1 MKVKSQMRR
10 YGCVAAA
17 LVAVGSLIPSS
28 AHAQYSGLY
37 FFGDSFTDVGNATGL
52 ALANNLANP
61 TPPPYAPGRFS
72 NGPVWTEYFSAALG
86 KPASAGPGW
95 LGQGN
100 NYAVGGAL
108 TGNLGALNSPTGM
121 LSQGV
126 TFASQHQTGVAPG
139 GLFVLWG
146 GGNDIIAA
154 TQLASPLAQ
163 QQAVA
168 LAVSNIGTLATG
180 LRANF
185 GATNFLV
192 PFLPDVGLAP
202 LYAGDPAHAAVASSL
217 TSLFNQLLGASLAQ
231 FNGTGAN
238 AMGWSVNNLVTN
250 ILYDAKSGGSRYGI
264 TNTTD
269 PCFTSIVPNACDNSL
284 FVDPL
289 HPTNVVEKLIAQSAY
304 NRAVLGQDVAVIP
317 EPATLALTGIG
328 LGMLGL
334 AFRRKRAA

>member
-1 MKVKSQMRR
+1 MRR

-17 LVAVGSLIPSS
+17 LVAAGSFVPS
-28 AHAQYSGLY
+28 AAEAQYSGLY

-52 ALANNLANP
+52 AFANSIPNP

-72 NGPVWTEYFSAALG
+72 NGLVWTEYFAASLG
-86 KPASAGPGW
+86 KAASAGPAW
-95 LGQGN
+95 LNQGS
-100 NYAVGGAL
+100 NYAVGGAT
-108 TGNLGALNSPTGM
+108 TGTLGSFNSPTGM

-126 TFASQHQTGVAPG
+126 TFANQHPGGVAPG

-154 TQLASPLAQ
+154 AQLASPIAQQLAV
-163 QQAVA
+163 QQAVTNIA
-168 LAVSNIGTLATG
+168 NLAGG

-192 PFLPDVGLAP
+192 PFLPDIGLAP
-202 LYAGDPAHAAVASSL
+202 LYTGDPTHAAIATSL
-217 TSLFNQLLGASLAQ
+217 TGLFNQLLGISIAQ
-231 FNGTGAN
+231 FNATGAN
-238 AMGWSVNNLVTN
+238 ALGWSLNNLVGN
-250 ILYDAKSGGSRYGI
+250 ILYDAKLGGSRYGI

-269 PCFTSIVPNACDNSL
+269 PCFLSPDPTACSHSL
-284 FVDPL
+284 FVDQL
-289 HPTNVVEKLIAQSAY
+289 HPTNVVEQLIAQSAY

-317 EPATLALTGIG
+317 EPATLALTGLG
-328 LGMLGL
+328 LTVLGL